1 MLQFKVS
8 PIYEDDSSDLEHDG
22 NEEEADEGNQE
33 EGSLPVNAKTGKQR
47 EDNLCKAEA
56 EAESP
61 TAHLHVVCGG
71 CEGELAM
78 MTTDDDKKADTQ

>member
-33 EGSLPVNAKTGKQR
+33 EGSLPVNAKTGKHW
-47 EDNLCKAEA
+47 EDNLCEA
-56 EAESP
+56 EAEHEKGKVQPASFLVKN
-61 TAHLHVVCGG
+61 AVIIL
-71 CEGELAM
+71 
-78 MTTDDDKKADTQ
+78 K